1 MIHDADNRTQIMID
15 AAEPNT
21 NLWPTIRF
29 RTRFIIQDA
38 DPNTVFLR
46 VRFRNTKFKQN
57 RTQIMIDAPEP
68 NTNLTIRDA
77 EPNTI
82 LTLRDAVPDT
92 GLWFAIRLRPRS
104 EAVFETPVHD
114 VPSWWLCVR
123 RREQCRHVK
132 LPYCIYHMN
141 SRSISIVRYALNLFL
156 SGGKRGKRG

>member
-1 MIHDADNRTQIMID
+1 MQTTEHKLGLTLQNRTQIYDRRFDFEHVSSFKM
-15 AAEPNT
+15 
-21 NLWPTIRF
+21 LIRTQF
-29 RTRFIIQDA
+29 
-38 DPNTVFLR
+38 FLR
-46 VRFRNTKFKQN
+46 VAHRFRNTKFMQN